1 MACLQLRIGSRRQ
14 ITLRSGRRSDDTDVF
29 HTNSRTSAGFPGP
42 LPGGGV
48 VVVGGKLVS
57 ATVEHAKPRC
67 LLSFHLTLQC
77 LFCGFQLG
85 KGELDT

>member
-1 MACLQLRIGSRRQ
+1 
-14 ITLRSGRRSDDTDVF
+14 
-29 HTNSRTSAGFPGP
+29 